1 MGKNYYTGNCSQVLV
16 GRDAYRPFVSYELQ
30 ISPSSQ
36 RAGLGGFFMQCL
48 TTLCQRWHMDKIMLT
63 VLKGLETVCIQ
74 LLRGMLTRSLVNERA
89 SRFYQAM
96 GYVTLSLT
104 R

>member
-1 MGKNYYTGNCSQVLV
+1 
-16 GRDAYRPFVSYELQ
+16 
-30 ISPSSQ
+30 
-36 RAGLGGFFMQCL
+36 
-48 TTLCQRWHMDKIMLT
+48 MDKIMLT

-104 R
+104 RWPSTNLLRVARFRMDPTSPDYIGEDDSDSGEEDECDYEILSKAIR